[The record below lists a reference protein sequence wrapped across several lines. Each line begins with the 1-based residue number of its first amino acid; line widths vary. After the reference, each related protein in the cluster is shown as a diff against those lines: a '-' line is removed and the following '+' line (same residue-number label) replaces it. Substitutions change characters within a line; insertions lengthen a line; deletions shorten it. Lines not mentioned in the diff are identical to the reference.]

1 MGPSRHGRATELH
14 GYVDEGSRYR
24 AARILTKGKAQAP
37 NAALC
42 LNFLNEG
49 WIQHFGKPKTLRLDP
64 AGSFRA
70 SSVERFCDRH
80 GIYLDIIPGEAH
92 WQIGVAEQ
100 ATQGLKQLMT
110 KTVQADK
117 EATADELLS
126 LAVSVFNQRELVS
139 GFSPVHGP
147 ILNRALEE
155 FQREAN
161 LRSEAEKA
169 LAEWNAQQR
178 IQYTASSELQVP
190 SRMRLSSRGSCLLWR
205 TQASNKSKKHPGT
218 N

>member
-1 MGPSRHGRATELH
+1 M
-14 GYVDEGSRYR
+14 
-24 AARILTKGKAQAP
+24 
-37 NAALC
+37 
-42 LNFLNEG
+42 
-49 WIQHFGKPKTLRLDP
+49 
-64 AGSFRA
+64 
-70 SSVERFCDRH
+70 
-80 GIYLDIIPGEAH
+80 
-92 WQIGVAEQ
+92 AEQ